1 MTPLG
6 LSVASWLW
14 IAVLAAGVFW
24 AVAVPGMPTT
34 EYRIRTALAP
44 VVGALTAFAYYRV
57 GHQEPATVIVFYTTA
72 LLAFAAGMIG
82 HRREL
87 ARRLMEAK
95 RKGEPEDATWSV
107 AMMAQVLVS
116 LVVFCIAAFW
126 II

>member
-24 AVAVPGMPTT
+24 AVAVPGMPTR

-44 VVGALTAFAYYRV
+44 VVGALTAYAYYRV
-57 GHQEPATVIVFYTTA
+57 GHQDPAKVTVFFTSA
-72 LLAFAAGMIG
+72 MLAFAVGMIG

-95 RKGEPEDATWSV
+95 RKGEPEEVTWSV

-116 LVVFCIAAFW
+116 LVVFCVAAFLVV
-126 II
+126 

>member
-24 AVAVPGMPTT
+24 AVAVPGMPTRDH
-34 EYRIRTALAP
+34 RIRTALAP
-44 VVGALTAFAYYRV
+44 VVGAITAYAYYRV
-57 GHQEPATVIVFYTTA
+57 GHKDPATVTVFYTSVM
-72 LLAFAAGMIG
+72 LAFTAGMIG
-82 HRREL
+82 HRKEL

-107 AMMAQVLVS
+107 AMMAQVLLS